1 MSHDHDKE
9 QEKVR
14 EEVEASLVRHCG
26 NLFLVFEYVE
36 HDLGGLIDARYKFTP
51 LEIKVIMKQLF
62 EVLDHL
68 HELKVLHR
76 DIKSSNLLLTNRHQL
91 KLADFGLARS
101 FINPIECF
109 GIFGPKENAQ
119 HELTNNVVTM
129 WYRPIELL
137 LGSRVYGYA
146 VDMWS
151 AGCVMAELEL
161 GKPLFPGKSEVEQT
175 ELICKT
181 LGTPS
186 KEIWPSMIKLPNHTW
201 ISSMPRYSSTLR
213 SSLSGCCQ
221 ISEQSMALL
230 ERMLVYDP
238 EKRSTARMALN
249 NMYFLSAPVPPDD
262 PTKLDPLG
270 TFPTTEYNI
279 PHSSIRRFTR
289 CLLS

>member
-1 MSHDHDKE
+1 MMMIEPPINADSTLKAPVPIPMTHDQDKD
-9 QEKVR
+9 QDKIR
-14 EEVEASLVRHCG
+14 EEVEASITRHCG
-26 NLFLVFEYVE
+26 NLYLVFEYVE

-51 LEIKVIMKQLF
+51 MEIKVIMKQLF

-101 FINPIECF
+101 FVNPIDSLGVF
-109 GIFGPKENAQ
+109 APKENGQ

-161 GKPLFPGKSEVEQT
+161 GRPLFPGKSEVEQT
-175 ELICKT
+175 ELISKT
-181 LGTPS
+181 LGTPN
-186 KEIWPSMIKLPNHTW
+186 KDTWPGILKLPNHIW
-201 ISSMPRYSSTLR
+201 ISSMPRYNSSLR
-213 SSLSGCCQ
+213 SSLGGC
-221 ISEQSMALL
+221 SKLSDQSLALL
-230 ERMLVYDP
+230 ERLLVYDP

-249 NMYFLSAPVPPDD
+249 NMYKRYIIVYVKFQV
-262 PTKLDPLG
+262 G
-270 TFPTTEYNI
+270 IF
-279 PHSSIRRFTR
+279 
-289 CLLS
+289 